1 MSNPDHNETEEDNR
15 VTKDD
20 NWVTE
25 DDNRDDC
32 LPSSISLYRSQRDYN
47 ANNKVHHDVP
57 FDKELSKSMNRSN
70 AKRQFIRRYGE
81 SNSYL
86 IYDFEKCKGNRLK
99 EDIILL
105 VLLNTGVTAHIFRNL
120 FNVSLSRL
128 ERISGK
134 KNRYNAVSNESCFK
148 FFHISI
154 RDDFLFDIE
163 PLDIFLV
170 WLRDI

>member
-1 MSNPDHNETEEDNR
+1 MSNPDHNKTEEDNR

-32 LPSSISLYRSQRDYN
+32 LPSSVSLHRNQRDYN
-47 ANNKVHHDVP
+47 ADENIPQDVP

-86 IYDFEKCKGNRLK
+86 IYDFLIVR
-99 EDIILL
+99 
-105 VLLNTGVTAHIFRNL
+105 
-120 FNVSLSRL
+120 
-128 ERISGK
+128 
-134 KNRYNAVSNESCFK
+134 
-148 FFHISI
+148 
-154 RDDFLFDIE
+154 
-163 PLDIFLV
+163 
-170 WLRDI
+170 